1 MNDSCP
7 TNKRPISFTTSRC
20 VSRIAAAAS
29 PPTPQLPYQ
38 IFIHLTPCFHSIHDL
53 RIGISAVVKTNSARV
68 GICWKCLVSTWFSMR
83 KCKCNLLKIPSGR
96 IFLVKKPSDINGTSH
111 VSHIRIFH
119 STLWC
124 NDAKLVLKSLKLGYI
139 GFFPTWQVLLVP
151 YLTSVPKIMAGQPIP
166 RNVTTHPE
174 IRVY

>member
-1 MNDSCP
+1 MSCFFY
-7 TNKRPISFTTSRC
+7 NIFVS

-29 PPTPQLPYQ
+29 PPTPQLHRM
-38 IFIHLTPCFHSIHDL
+38 FIHLTPGFHSIHDL
-53 RIGISAVVKTNSARV
+53 GVGISCCCEKNSGRV
-68 GICWKCLVSTWFSMR
+68 GKCWKCLVSTCFLCLQMQSVENTFRPDFS
-83 KCKCNLLKIPSGR
+83 CK
-96 IFLVKKPSDINGTSH
+96 KKLSDINGTSH

-119 STLWC
+119 ATLWC

-139 GFFPTWQVLLVP
+139 VFFPTWQVLLVP

-166 RNVTTHPE
+166 RNVTTPPPE